1 MCSEFSFENSKLETL
16 KELRICFLIM
26 SGPQVLELLAS
37 GFGSVG
43 ALVSL
48 LSVPFC
54 SGLESAVKLLGAL
67 AQNIAG
73 VAVEVVRQGTFKL
86 EHQPKP

>member
-1 MCSEFSFENSKLETL
+1 MHETCQSAPPHPA
-16 KELRICFLIM
+16 K
-26 SGPQVLELLAS
+26 PQVLELIAS

-54 SGLESAVKLLGAL
+54 SGLEAATKPLGAL

-73 VAVEVVRQGTFKL
+73 VAVEIVRQG
-86 EHQPKP
+86 E